1 MNTSEWSDD
10 ELTDSLLFGSTKSST
25 EPDLSFLDPPKS
37 PTEIGR
43 LGDFRILKVLG
54 KGGMGIVFEAEDRA
68 LQRTVALKV
77 LHPRMAA
84 DRDYRER
91 FLREA
96 RAVAAL
102 NSDYVVTIHQV
113 GVIGHTPFLTMQ
125 LLSGM
130 TLQDRLEQQP
140 PLELSTALVIAR
152 QIATGLADVHRSRLI
167 HRDVKPANVWLE
179 SNGANG
185 PFRRVRLLDFGL
197 ARRSG
202 NEPGLTSTGT
212 VIGTPW
218 YMSPEQA
225 RGDPIDARADLFSL
239 GCVMYLMLT
248 GELAF
253 PGESTMTVFAALANH
268 TPPAATI
275 KNPAVPESISNL
287 VARLLSKDREDR
299 PKSADELLEILEG
312 TAIGET
318 AVVTPAPTKPL
329 VAVPTGGTDTQSIAK
344 HDTHPDDGT
353 GPHPKYATTANDA
366 RVHWRGKWAERI
378 AGISLT
384 LATIAFA
391 VYLAYFRD
399 RNAEP
404 GGTVPVATSGEP
416 IKVGVLHSRTGTM
429 AVSELPILDATMLAI
444 EELNR
449 SGGVLGRRVQAVT
462 ADGKS
467 DPDVFDDEAER
478 LIVRENVV
486 AIFGC
491 QTSASRKAVRGVV
504 ERENG
509 LLFFPASHEGLEES
523 PRVVYV
529 GAVANQKFLPSVD
542 YVSEVLG
549 KKRIFF
555 VGSDLI
561 SPRIGL
567 DLVKARLKARGSGAE
582 IVGDAFFPLGSTN
595 VAGAVEQIEVLK
607 PDAIVNTVHGG
618 SNHVF
623 FRELRARGLRPADL
637 PTMSVSMTEHEMRGI
652 PDMAGDYL
660 AASYFQSI
668 DREENRVFLRKLRE
682 RYGADRVATDNMV
695 HAYTAVHL
703 WGKAAAKAGTPKAAA
718 VVKAV
723 RGIEYAGPG
732 AIVRIDEENQHAW
745 RPWRIGQVQ
754 PDGSVKVVAESPG
767 NVRPEPFP
775 DTRPKREW
783 EQLLS
788 EYYTGWGNRW
798 QPPTKP

>member
-1 MNTSEWSDD
+1 M
-10 ELTDSLLFGSTKSST
+10 
-25 EPDLSFLDPPKS
+25 
-37 PTEIGR
+37 
-43 LGDFRILKVLG
+43 
-54 KGGMGIVFEAEDRA
+54 
-68 LQRTVALKV
+68 
-77 LHPRMAA
+77 
-84 DRDYRER
+84 
-91 FLREA
+91 
-96 RAVAAL
+96 
-102 NSDYVVTIHQV
+102 
-113 GVIGHTPFLTMQ
+113 
-125 LLSGM
+125 
-130 TLQDRLEQQP
+130 
-140 PLELSTALVIAR
+140 
-152 QIATGLADVHRSRLI
+152 
-167 HRDVKPANVWLE
+167 
-179 SNGANG
+179 
-185 PFRRVRLLDFGL
+185 
-197 ARRSG
+197 
-202 NEPGLTSTGT
+202 
-212 VIGTPW
+212 
-218 YMSPEQA
+218 
-225 RGDPIDARADLFSL
+225 
-239 GCVMYLMLT
+239 
-248 GELAF
+248 
-253 PGESTMTVFAALANH
+253 
-268 TPPAATI
+268 
-275 KNPAVPESISNL
+275 
-287 VARLLSKDREDR
+287 
-299 PKSADELLEILEG
+299 
-312 TAIGET
+312 
-318 AVVTPAPTKPL
+318 
-329 VAVPTGGTDTQSIAK
+329 PTGGPETQSVAK
-344 HDTHPDDGT
+344 HDTHPDEAT
-353 GPHPKYATTANDA
+353 GPRPKLAAPDVVA
-366 RVHWRGKWAERI
+366 REHWRWKWAERI

-384 LATIAFA
+384 LATVALAI
-391 VYLAYFRD
+391 YLAYFRD
-399 RNAEP
+399 TRPEP
-404 GGTVPVATSGEP
+404 AGTTPVATTGEP

-478 LIVRENVV
+478 LILREKV
-486 AIFGC
+486 AVIFGC

-504 ERENG
+504 EREDG

-549 KKRIFF
+549 KKKIFF

-582 IVGDAFFPLGSTN
+582 IVGEAFFPLGSTN

-607 PDAIVNTVHGG
+607 PDSIVNTVHGG

-623 FRELRARGLRPADL
+623 FRELRARGLRPTEL

-652 PDMAGDYL
+652 PEMAGDYL

-703 WGKAAAKAGTPKAAA
+703 WSLAVAKAGTPDAAA
-718 VVKAV
+718 VAKAV
-723 RGIEYAGPG
+723 RGVEHAGPG
-732 AIVRIDEENQHAW
+732 ARVRVDAENQHTW